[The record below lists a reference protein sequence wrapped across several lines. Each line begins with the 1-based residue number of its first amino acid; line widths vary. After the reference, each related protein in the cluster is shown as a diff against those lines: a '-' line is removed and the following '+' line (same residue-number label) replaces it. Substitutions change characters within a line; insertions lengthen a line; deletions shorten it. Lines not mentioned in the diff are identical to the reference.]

1 LLIEG
6 ITGRLIQPSGG
17 SGVRVGVPVG
27 VGVDDGSTDPVLVG
41 SASVT
46 VGEGIS
52 VFITGIGVVAGEAII
67 VGVNSGVVVVTSVSV
82 AEGITIQA
90 ASNPTTKI
98 HTTKVSVFFDLII
111 YQ

>member
-1 LLIEG
+1 
-6 ITGRLIQPSGG
+6 
-17 SGVRVGVPVG
+17 VPVG
-27 VGVDDGSTDPVLVG
+27 VGVNNGSTDRVSIG

-52 VFITGIGVVAGEAII
+52 AIIIGIGVVVGEAIM
-67 VGVNSGVVVVTSVSV
+67 VGVNSGVMVITLLSV

-90 ASNPTTKI
+90 ASNPITKI
-98 HTTKVSVFFDLII
+98 HTAKVSMFFDLII